1 MIIRREA
8 LASALA
14 ATTADDTRY
23 FLSSV
28 QIRLNGDV
36 VATDGHIAL
45 IVHDNS
51 PMDSA
56 DFPIVPGADFHGE
69 PSAPF
74 CVPMDTCR
82 RLIGATQKGK
92 RALPILTGVQVGRN
106 GAEGVTVLA
115 ATDLSVPAV
124 AILQPDP
131 NGPRFPDIDRVVP
144 AADSERIRVSLS
156 VPVLEGLI
164 KAAKAIGAGKVF
176 QTITL
181 QLPPANEKTHEIDGA
196 MRVEIKGADLTI
208 SGAVMPCRL

>member
-14 ATTADDTRY
+14 ATTPDDSRY
-23 FLSSV
+23 FLNAV
-28 QIRLNGDV
+28 QIRQNGDV
-36 VATDGHIAL
+36 IATDGHIAL
-45 IVHDNS
+45 IVHDTA
-51 PMDSA
+51 PMAAA

-69 PSAPF
+69 PSKAVIVPF
-74 CVPMDTCR
+74 ETCK
-82 RLIGATQKGK
+82 RLIAATQKGK

-131 NGPRFPDIDRVVP
+131 HALTFPDIDRVVP
-144 AADSERIRVSLS
+144 AVDPARIRVSLS
-156 VPVLEGLI
+156 VSVLESLI
-164 KAAKAIGAGKVF
+164 KAAKAIGEGNRT

-181 QLPPANEKTHEIDGA
+181 QLPAADKTNAIAGA
-196 MRVEIKGADLTI
+196 MRVEMKGADLTVT
-208 SGAVMPCRL
+208 GAVMPCRL